1 MIHFSRK
8 RLPFLATGLA
18 VALSC
23 MPVLGEDKVL
33 VSPNIKATPSVTAR
47 QVTMTGKVVDL
58 HQYMT
63 GERNSSRSTNDRTSP
78 DRTTPSDRT
87 TPNDRTTPADRTTPN
102 DRTTP
107 TDRTTPADRTRP
119 TDSDTKNTY
128 KNHSASNN
136 QAQIMGLETSAGLV
150 VICFE
155 NAPGIYATPRSDD
168 QPSTTPGTPSEKSQL
183 PAKPTLRGNDADK
196 NRDDNKHS
204 MNDNSAWLDK
214 QVQVTGTMYEKQ
226 GVKFLVISKVTSA
239 LDSSTTPKTDNSGT
253 IPRPDTTLPR
263 PQ

>member
-78 DRTTPSDRT
+78 DRATPSDRT
-87 TPNDRTTPADRTTPN
+87 TPNDRTTPS

-107 TDRTTPADRTRP
+107 TDRTTPADRARP

-168 QPSTTPGTPSEKSQL
+168 QPSTTPGTTPGTPSEKSQL

>member
-78 DRTTPSDRT
+78 DRATPSDRT
-87 TPNDRTTPADRTTPN
+87 TPNDRTTPS

-107 TDRTTPADRTRP
+107 TDRTTPADRTKP

-168 QPSTTPGTPSEKSQL
+168 QPSTTPGTTPGTPSEKSQL